1 MMDATYPNNLE
12 EALKKIDALTDY
24 STAVIFTLG
33 FQLGTYMTAEAIKEN
48 FDTADKI
55 REALVKKLDE
65 LSPNSEETL
74 PGREWKE
81 DFLHHVKTL
90 PESNQKDPNQA
101 FALISWYCTKHSISN
116 TQFAKQSKIA
126 SGIISQLK
134 YGEYNMQ
141 DRIRNKLINFFNEK
155 GYELTLDDIYPQGV
169 PK

>member
-1 MMDATYPNNLE
+1 MNLDYPQTLE
-12 EALKKIDALTDY
+12 DALEKINALADY
-24 STAVIFTLG
+24 PTAVIFTLG

-74 PGREWKE
+74 PEREWKE
-81 DFLHHVKTL
+81 DFLRHVKTL

-101 FALISWYCTKHSISN
+101 YSLISWYCATHAISN

-155 GYELTLDDIYPQGV
+155 GYELTLNDIYPQGV